1 MDIYVIYSF
10 EDKTKVDAVLKDIKS
25 KDKEGAL
32 HFFMFS
38 PFNENQFWH
47 KTAVDKLKKCNLVC
61 YFCDLNKKLIAN
73 RLKNVKWELGVAN
86 KFNKKT
92 FIIRLDEEL
101 PQAKCQSNSI
111 AQEIFGLD
119 YSGELLNLSRYRVCD
134 TNEITDILLEESQWT
149 VEKSL
154 INIDLQKDINEFE
167 YYQLLISEYQIMV
180 DTSEKLME
188 RRQNISNLY
197 TSICA
202 ALLAFIGAAFAFGNL
217 TATFVI
223 MLLAGLVFTSLALNW
238 KACLR
243 AYEMNNAG
251 KFAVI
256 NAIEKILPANM
267 FDCEYRYNTKNGI
280 KSYSNR
286 ERLLPHIFVIVGI
299 SLIALSLVMLVLTL
313 TGVVSV
319 KPNPIT
325 L

>member
-1 MDIYVIYSF
+1 
-10 EDKTKVDAVLKDIKS
+10 
-25 KDKEGAL
+25 
-32 HFFMFS
+32 
-38 PFNENQFWH
+38 
-47 KTAVDKLKKCNLVC
+47 
-61 YFCDLNKKLIAN
+61 
-73 RLKNVKWELGVAN
+73 
-86 KFNKKT
+86 
-92 FIIRLDEEL
+92 
-101 PQAKCQSNSI
+101 
-111 AQEIFGLD
+111 
-119 YSGELLNLSRYRVCD
+119 
-134 TNEITDILLEESQWT
+134 
-149 VEKSL
+149 
-154 INIDLQKDINEFE
+154 
-167 YYQLLISEYQIMV
+167 
-180 DTSEKLME
+180 
-188 RRQNISNLY
+188 
-197 TSICA
+197 
-202 ALLAFIGAAFAFGNL
+202 
-217 TATFVI
+217 

>member
-92 FIIRLDEEL
+92 FIISLDEGL
-101 PQAKCQSNSI
+101 PQSKCQSNSI

-167 YYQLLISEYQIMV
+167 YYQLLISEYQIMTV
-180 DTSEKLME
+180 L
-188 RRQNISNLY
+188 NLIQ
-197 TSICA
+197 TGKGC
-202 ALLAFIGAAFAFGNL
+202 
-217 TATFVI
+217 
-223 MLLAGLVFTSLALNW
+223 
-238 KACLR
+238 CL
-243 AYEMNNAG
+243 
-251 KFAVI
+251 
-256 NAIEKILPANM
+256 
-267 FDCEYRYNTKNGI
+267 
-280 KSYSNR
+280 
-286 ERLLPHIFVIVGI
+286 IF
-299 SLIALSLVMLVLTL
+299 S
-313 TGVVSV
+313 
-319 KPNPIT
+319 
-325 L
+325 

>member
-101 PQAKCQSNSI
+101 PQAKCQFNSI

-202 ALLAFIGAAFAFGNL
+202 ALLAFIGASFAFGNL